1 MGLTKLLGLNYE
13 IHYRSEKE
21 YIIVDAF
28 LKREDKE
35 YLTIRMVVS
44 KCIKEV
50 LFSYENDELIKEFT
64 DAILLD
70 KAAYLKYEH
79 RDTIMRYK

>member
-13 IHYRSEKE
+13 IHYRSGKE

-35 YLTIRMVVS
+35 Y
-44 KCIKEV
+44 
-50 LFSYENDELIKEFT
+50 
-64 DAILLD
+64 
-70 KAAYLKYEH
+70 
-79 RDTIMRYK
+79 